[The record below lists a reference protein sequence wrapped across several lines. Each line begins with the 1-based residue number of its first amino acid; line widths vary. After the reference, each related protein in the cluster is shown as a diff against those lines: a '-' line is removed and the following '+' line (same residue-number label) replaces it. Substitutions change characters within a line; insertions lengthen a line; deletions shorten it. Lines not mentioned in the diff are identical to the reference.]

1 MLQECGVTKMP
12 IISVIMTVYNTDK
25 KYFSEAIDS
34 ILHQTY
40 TDFEFLIIDDGS
52 SFDYSDLTSITSD
65 KRIIYFKLS
74 KNVGIANAR
83 NFAIEKAKG
92 EFIAFLDSD
101 DVAFPERLAH
111 QINFFENN
119 PGIDCVGSSYLII
132 PEGRLCHNPEKHND
146 IVLHLLLTGCP
157 FLHSSV
163 MLRKKIIAENKVL
176 YKANYV
182 PAEDYAFWLDLIG
195 LCNFANIDETLVK
208 FLENIVY
215 YALLTVV
222 IIAALN
228 KLGIATTS
236 FLAILGAA
244 GLAVGLALKD
254 SLGNFASGV
263 MIVLFKPFKVGDSV
277 VAAGVSGTVT
287 EVTIFNTVFLTADNQ
302 KIIVPNSSITSG
314 SITNVNANNT
324 RRVDIVV
331 AISYEDSIKN
341 AKDVL
346 TNIINSNPKV
356 LKDKGFGISVTDLA
370 ETSVKLGVNVWAKSS
385 DYGSLKAELLEE
397 IKIKFDEVGITIPYS
412 KNVYQQIK
420 N

>member
-1 MLQECGVTKMP
+1 M
-12 IISVIMTVYNTDK
+12 S
-25 KYFSEAIDS
+25 
-34 ILHQTY
+34 
-40 TDFEFLIIDDGS
+40 
-52 SFDYSDLTSITSD
+52 
-65 KRIIYFKLS
+65 
-74 KNVGIANAR
+74 
-83 NFAIEKAKG
+83 IEKNIEKVVDQNV
-92 EFIAFLDSD
+92 EQITRDFKSFIPDNIVEIAIGYSISFVFAL
-101 DVAFPERLAH
+101 L
-111 QINFFENN
+111 IFFI
-119 PGIDCVGSSYLII
+119 GKWIS
-132 PEGRLCHNPEKHND
+132 K
-146 IVLHLLLTGCP
+146 
-157 FLHSSV
+157 SV
-163 MLRKKIIAENKVL
+163 VKILGKALRKVGG
-176 YKANYV
+176 V
-182 PAEDYAFWLDLIG
+182 
-195 LCNFANIDETLVK
+195 DETLVK

-263 MIVLFKPFKVGDSV
+263 MIIIFKPFRVGDFVTAGGVTGSV
-277 VAAGVSGTVT
+277 S
-287 EVTIFNTVFLTADNQ
+287 EVGIFNSVFVTGDNQ
-302 KIIVPNSSITSG
+302 RILVPNSSITSG

>member
-1 MLQECGVTKMP
+1 M
-12 IISVIMTVYNTDK
+12 S
-25 KYFSEAIDS
+25 
-34 ILHQTY
+34 
-40 TDFEFLIIDDGS
+40 
-52 SFDYSDLTSITSD
+52 
-65 KRIIYFKLS
+65 
-74 KNVGIANAR
+74 
-83 NFAIEKAKG
+83 IEKNIEKVVDQNVQQITRDFKS
-92 EFIAFLDSD
+92 FIPDNIVDIAIGYSISFVFAL
-101 DVAFPERLAH
+101 L
-111 QINFFENN
+111 IFFI
-119 PGIDCVGSSYLII
+119 GKWIS
-132 PEGRLCHNPEKHND
+132 K
-146 IVLHLLLTGCP
+146 
-157 FLHSSV
+157 SV
-163 MLRKKIIAENKVL
+163 VKILGKALRKVGG
-176 YKANYV
+176 V
-182 PAEDYAFWLDLIG
+182 
-195 LCNFANIDETLVK
+195 DETLVK

-215 YALLTVV
+215 YTLLTVV

-263 MIVLFKPFKVGDSV
+263 MIVLFKPFKAGDSV
-277 VAAGVSGTVT
+277 VAGGVSGTVT

-314 SITNVNANNT
+314 SITNVNANDT

-397 IKIKFDEVGITIPYS
+397 IKVKFDEVGITIPYS

>member
-1 MLQECGVTKMP
+1 M
-12 IISVIMTVYNTDK
+12 S
-25 KYFSEAIDS
+25 
-34 ILHQTY
+34 
-40 TDFEFLIIDDGS
+40 
-52 SFDYSDLTSITSD
+52 
-65 KRIIYFKLS
+65 
-74 KNVGIANAR
+74 
-83 NFAIEKAKG
+83 IEKNIEKVVDQNV
-92 EFIAFLDSD
+92 EQITRDFKSFIPDNIVDIAIGYSISFVFAL
-101 DVAFPERLAH
+101 L
-111 QINFFENN
+111 IFFI
-119 PGIDCVGSSYLII
+119 GKWIS
-132 PEGRLCHNPEKHND
+132 K
-146 IVLHLLLTGCP
+146 
-157 FLHSSV
+157 SV
-163 MLRKKIIAENKVL
+163 VKILGKALRKVGG
-176 YKANYV
+176 V
-182 PAEDYAFWLDLIG
+182 
-195 LCNFANIDETLVK
+195 DETLVK

-263 MIVLFKPFKVGDSV
+263 MIVLFKPFKAGDSV
-277 VAAGVSGTVT
+277 FAGGVSGTVT

>member
-1 MLQECGVTKMP
+1 M
-12 IISVIMTVYNTDK
+12 S
-25 KYFSEAIDS
+25 
-34 ILHQTY
+34 
-40 TDFEFLIIDDGS
+40 
-52 SFDYSDLTSITSD
+52 
-65 KRIIYFKLS
+65 
-74 KNVGIANAR
+74 
-83 NFAIEKAKG
+83 IEKNIEKVVDQNV
-92 EFIAFLDSD
+92 EQITRDFKSFIPDNIVDIAIGYSISFVFAL
-101 DVAFPERLAH
+101 L
-111 QINFFENN
+111 IFFI
-119 PGIDCVGSSYLII
+119 GKWIS
-132 PEGRLCHNPEKHND
+132 K
-146 IVLHLLLTGCP
+146 
-157 FLHSSV
+157 SV
-163 MLRKKIIAENKVL
+163 VKILGKALRKVGG
-176 YKANYV
+176 V
-182 PAEDYAFWLDLIG
+182 
-195 LCNFANIDETLVK
+195 DETLVK

-263 MIVLFKPFKVGDSV
+263 MIVLFKPFKAGDSV
-277 VAAGVSGTVT
+277 VAGGVSGTVT

-331 AISYEDSIKN
+331 AISYEDNIKN
-341 AKDVL
+341 VKEVL

-356 LKDKGFGISVTDLA
+356 LQEKGFGISVTDLA

-397 IKIKFDEVGITIPYS
+397 IKTKFDEVGITIPYS

>member
-1 MLQECGVTKMP
+1 M
-12 IISVIMTVYNTDK
+12 S
-25 KYFSEAIDS
+25 
-34 ILHQTY
+34 
-40 TDFEFLIIDDGS
+40 
-52 SFDYSDLTSITSD
+52 
-65 KRIIYFKLS
+65 
-74 KNVGIANAR
+74 
-83 NFAIEKAKG
+83 IEKNIEKVVDQNV
-92 EFIAFLDSD
+92 EQITRDFKSFIPDNIVEIAIGYSISFVFAL
-101 DVAFPERLAH
+101 L
-111 QINFFENN
+111 IFFI
-119 PGIDCVGSSYLII
+119 GKWIS
-132 PEGRLCHNPEKHND
+132 K
-146 IVLHLLLTGCP
+146 
-157 FLHSSV
+157 SV
-163 MLRKKIIAENKVL
+163 VKILGKALRKVGG
-176 YKANYV
+176 V
-182 PAEDYAFWLDLIG
+182 
-195 LCNFANIDETLVK
+195 DETLVK

-263 MIVLFKPFKVGDSV
+263 MIVLFKPFKAGDSV
-277 VAAGVSGTVT
+277 VAGGVSGTVT

-314 SITNVNANNT
+314 SITNINANNT

>member
-1 MLQECGVTKMP
+1 M
-12 IISVIMTVYNTDK
+12 S
-25 KYFSEAIDS
+25 
-34 ILHQTY
+34 
-40 TDFEFLIIDDGS
+40 
-52 SFDYSDLTSITSD
+52 
-65 KRIIYFKLS
+65 
-74 KNVGIANAR
+74 
-83 NFAIEKAKG
+83 IEKNIEKVVDQNV
-92 EFIAFLDSD
+92 EQITRDFKSFIPDNIVEIAIGYSISFVFAL
-101 DVAFPERLAH
+101 L
-111 QINFFENN
+111 IFFI
-119 PGIDCVGSSYLII
+119 GKWIS
-132 PEGRLCHNPEKHND
+132 K
-146 IVLHLLLTGCP
+146 
-157 FLHSSV
+157 SV
-163 MLRKKIIAENKVL
+163 VKILGKALRKVGG
-176 YKANYV
+176 V
-182 PAEDYAFWLDLIG
+182 
-195 LCNFANIDETLVK
+195 DETLVK

-263 MIVLFKPFKVGDSV
+263 MIVLFKPFKARDSV
-277 VAAGVSGTVT
+277 VAGGVSGTVT

>member
-1 MLQECGVTKMP
+1 M
-12 IISVIMTVYNTDK
+12 S
-25 KYFSEAIDS
+25 
-34 ILHQTY
+34 
-40 TDFEFLIIDDGS
+40 
-52 SFDYSDLTSITSD
+52 
-65 KRIIYFKLS
+65 
-74 KNVGIANAR
+74 
-83 NFAIEKAKG
+83 IEKNIEKVVDQNV
-92 EFIAFLDSD
+92 EQITRDFKSFIPDNIVEIAIGYSISFVFAL
-101 DVAFPERLAH
+101 L
-111 QINFFENN
+111 IFFI
-119 PGIDCVGSSYLII
+119 GKWIS
-132 PEGRLCHNPEKHND
+132 K
-146 IVLHLLLTGCP
+146 
-157 FLHSSV
+157 SV
-163 MLRKKIIAENKVL
+163 VKILGKALRKVGG
-176 YKANYV
+176 V
-182 PAEDYAFWLDLIG
+182 
-195 LCNFANIDETLVK
+195 DETLVK

-215 YALLTVV
+215 FALLTVV

-263 MIVLFKPFKVGDSV
+263 MIVLFKPFKAGDSV
-277 VAAGVSGTVT
+277 VAGGVSGTVT

>member
-1 MLQECGVTKMP
+1 M
-12 IISVIMTVYNTDK
+12 S
-25 KYFSEAIDS
+25 
-34 ILHQTY
+34 
-40 TDFEFLIIDDGS
+40 
-52 SFDYSDLTSITSD
+52 
-65 KRIIYFKLS
+65 
-74 KNVGIANAR
+74 
-83 NFAIEKAKG
+83 IEKNIEKVVDQNV
-92 EFIAFLDSD
+92 EQITRDFKSFIPDNIVDIAIGYSISFVFAL
-101 DVAFPERLAH
+101 L
-111 QINFFENN
+111 IFFI
-119 PGIDCVGSSYLII
+119 GKWIS
-132 PEGRLCHNPEKHND
+132 K
-146 IVLHLLLTGCP
+146 
-157 FLHSSV
+157 SV
-163 MLRKKIIAENKVL
+163 VKILGKALRKVGG
-176 YKANYV
+176 V
-182 PAEDYAFWLDLIG
+182 
-195 LCNFANIDETLVK
+195 DETLVK

-277 VAAGVSGTVT
+277 VAGGVSGTVT

>member
-1 MLQECGVTKMP
+1 M
-12 IISVIMTVYNTDK
+12 S
-25 KYFSEAIDS
+25 
-34 ILHQTY
+34 
-40 TDFEFLIIDDGS
+40 
-52 SFDYSDLTSITSD
+52 
-65 KRIIYFKLS
+65 
-74 KNVGIANAR
+74 
-83 NFAIEKAKG
+83 IEKNIEKVVDQNV
-92 EFIAFLDSD
+92 EQITRDFKSFIPDNIVDIAIGYSISFVFAL
-101 DVAFPERLAH
+101 L
-111 QINFFENN
+111 IFFI
-119 PGIDCVGSSYLII
+119 GKWIS
-132 PEGRLCHNPEKHND
+132 K
-146 IVLHLLLTGCP
+146 
-157 FLHSSV
+157 SV
-163 MLRKKIIAENKVL
+163 VKILGKALRKVGG
-176 YKANYV
+176 V
-182 PAEDYAFWLDLIG
+182 
-195 LCNFANIDETLVK
+195 DETLVK

-263 MIVLFKPFKVGDSV
+263 MIVLFKPFKAGDSV

>member
-1 MLQECGVTKMP
+1 MSIEKNIEKVVDQNVEQITRDFKSFIPDNILDIAIGY
-12 IISVIMTVYNTDK
+12 SV
-25 KYFSEAIDS
+25 S
-34 ILHQTY
+34 ILIAV
-40 TDFEFLIIDDGS
+40 LIFFIGKW
-52 SFDYSDLTSITSD
+52 I
-65 KRIIYFKLS
+65 S
-74 KNVGIANAR
+74 KNIV
-83 NFAIEKAKG
+83 K
-92 EFIAFLDSD
+92 L
-101 DVAFPERLAH
+101 L
-111 QINFFENN
+111 
-119 PGIDCVGSSYLII
+119 
-132 PEGRLCHNPEKHND
+132 GRA
-146 IVLHLLLTGCP
+146 
-157 FLHSSV
+157 
-163 MLRKKIIAENKVL
+163 LRKVGG
-176 YKANYV
+176 V
-182 PAEDYAFWLDLIG
+182 
-195 LCNFANIDETLVK
+195 DETLVK

-215 YALLTVV
+215 YTLLTVV

-263 MIVLFKPFKVGDSV
+263 MIVLFKPFKAGDSV
-277 VAAGVSGTVT
+277 VAGGVSGTVT

-331 AISYEDSIKN
+331 AISYEDNIKN

-356 LKDKGFGISVTDLA
+356 LKDKGVGIAVTDLA
-370 ETSVKLGVNVWAKSS
+370 VDSVKLGVNVWAKSS
-385 DYGSLKAELLEE
+385 DCGSLKAELLEE
-397 IKIKFDEVGITIPYS
+397 IKTKFDEVGITIPYP

>member
-1 MLQECGVTKMP
+1 M
-12 IISVIMTVYNTDK
+12 S
-25 KYFSEAIDS
+25 
-34 ILHQTY
+34 
-40 TDFEFLIIDDGS
+40 
-52 SFDYSDLTSITSD
+52 
-65 KRIIYFKLS
+65 
-74 KNVGIANAR
+74 
-83 NFAIEKAKG
+83 IEKNIEKVVDQNV
-92 EFIAFLDSD
+92 EQITRDFKSFIPDNIVEIAIGYSISFVFAL
-101 DVAFPERLAH
+101 L
-111 QINFFENN
+111 IFFI
-119 PGIDCVGSSYLII
+119 GKWIS
-132 PEGRLCHNPEKHND
+132 K
-146 IVLHLLLTGCP
+146 
-157 FLHSSV
+157 SV
-163 MLRKKIIAENKVL
+163 VKILGKALRKVGG
-176 YKANYV
+176 V
-182 PAEDYAFWLDLIG
+182 
-195 LCNFANIDETLVK
+195 DETLVK

-263 MIVLFKPFKVGDSV
+263 MIVLFKPFKAGDSV
-277 VAAGVSGTVT
+277 VAGGVSGTVT

-341 AKDVL
+341 AKDDL

>member
-1 MLQECGVTKMP
+1 M
-12 IISVIMTVYNTDK
+12 S
-25 KYFSEAIDS
+25 
-34 ILHQTY
+34 
-40 TDFEFLIIDDGS
+40 
-52 SFDYSDLTSITSD
+52 
-65 KRIIYFKLS
+65 
-74 KNVGIANAR
+74 
-83 NFAIEKAKG
+83 IEKNIEKVVDQNV
-92 EFIAFLDSD
+92 EQITRDFKSFIPDNIVEIAIGYSISFVFAL
-101 DVAFPERLAH
+101 L
-111 QINFFENN
+111 IFFI
-119 PGIDCVGSSYLII
+119 GKWIS
-132 PEGRLCHNPEKHND
+132 K
-146 IVLHLLLTGCP
+146 
-157 FLHSSV
+157 SV
-163 MLRKKIIAENKVL
+163 VKILGKALRKVGG
-176 YKANYV
+176 V
-182 PAEDYAFWLDLIG
+182 
-195 LCNFANIDETLVK
+195 DETLVK

-263 MIVLFKPFKVGDSV
+263 MIVLFKPFKAGDSV
-277 VAAGVSGTVT
+277 VAGGVSGTVT

-397 IKIKFDEVGITIPYS
+397 IKIKFDEIGITIPYS

>member
-1 MLQECGVTKMP
+1 M
-12 IISVIMTVYNTDK
+12 S
-25 KYFSEAIDS
+25 
-34 ILHQTY
+34 
-40 TDFEFLIIDDGS
+40 
-52 SFDYSDLTSITSD
+52 
-65 KRIIYFKLS
+65 
-74 KNVGIANAR
+74 
-83 NFAIEKAKG
+83 IEKNIEKVVDQNV
-92 EFIAFLDSD
+92 EQITRDFKSFIPDNIVEIAIGYSISFVFAL
-101 DVAFPERLAH
+101 L
-111 QINFFENN
+111 IFFI
-119 PGIDCVGSSYLII
+119 GKWIS
-132 PEGRLCHNPEKHND
+132 K
-146 IVLHLLLTGCP
+146 
-157 FLHSSV
+157 SV
-163 MLRKKIIAENKVL
+163 VKILGKALRKVGG
-176 YKANYV
+176 V
-182 PAEDYAFWLDLIG
+182 
-195 LCNFANIDETLVK
+195 DETLVK

-263 MIVLFKPFKVGDSV
+263 MIVLFKPFKAGDSV
-277 VAAGVSGTVT
+277 VAGGVSGTVT

-314 SITNVNANNT
+314 SITNVNANNI

>member
-1 MLQECGVTKMP
+1 MSIEKNIEKVVDQNVEQITRDFKSFIPDNIVDIAIGYSISFVFALLIFFIGKWISKSVV
-12 IISVIMTVYNTDK
+12 II
-25 KYFSEAIDS
+25 
-34 ILHQTY
+34 
-40 TDFEFLIIDDGS
+40 
-52 SFDYSDLTSITSD
+52 
-65 KRIIYFKLS
+65 LS
-74 KNVGIANAR
+74 KA
-83 NFAIEKAKG
+83 
-92 EFIAFLDSD
+92 
-101 DVAFPERLAH
+101 
-111 QINFFENN
+111 
-119 PGIDCVGSSYLII
+119 
-132 PEGRLCHNPEKHND
+132 
-146 IVLHLLLTGCP
+146 
-157 FLHSSV
+157 
-163 MLRKKIIAENKVL
+163 LRKVGG
-176 YKANYV
+176 V
-182 PAEDYAFWLDLIG
+182 
-195 LCNFANIDETLVK
+195 DETLVK

-263 MIVLFKPFKVGDSV
+263 MIVLFKPFKAGDSV
-277 VAAGVSGTVT
+277 VAGGVSGTVT

>member
-1 MLQECGVTKMP
+1 M
-12 IISVIMTVYNTDK
+12 S
-25 KYFSEAIDS
+25 
-34 ILHQTY
+34 
-40 TDFEFLIIDDGS
+40 
-52 SFDYSDLTSITSD
+52 
-65 KRIIYFKLS
+65 
-74 KNVGIANAR
+74 
-83 NFAIEKAKG
+83 IEKNIEKVVDQNV
-92 EFIAFLDSD
+92 EQITRDFKSFIPDNIVDIAIGYSISFVFAL
-101 DVAFPERLAH
+101 L
-111 QINFFENN
+111 IFFI
-119 PGIDCVGSSYLII
+119 GKWIS
-132 PEGRLCHNPEKHND
+132 K
-146 IVLHLLLTGCP
+146 
-157 FLHSSV
+157 SV
-163 MLRKKIIAENKVL
+163 VKILGKALRKVGG
-176 YKANYV
+176 V
-182 PAEDYAFWLDLIG
+182 
-195 LCNFANIDETLVK
+195 DETLVK

-263 MIVLFKPFKVGDSV
+263 MIVLFKPFKAGDSV
-277 VAAGVSGTVT
+277 VAGGVSGTVT

-331 AISYEDSIKN
+331 AISYEDNIKN
-341 AKDVL
+341 VKEVL

-356 LKDKGFGISVTDLA
+356 LQEKGFGISVTDLA

-397 IKIKFDEVGITIPYS
+397 IKTKFDEVGITIPYP

>member
-1 MLQECGVTKMP
+1 M
-12 IISVIMTVYNTDK
+12 S
-25 KYFSEAIDS
+25 
-34 ILHQTY
+34 
-40 TDFEFLIIDDGS
+40 
-52 SFDYSDLTSITSD
+52 
-65 KRIIYFKLS
+65 
-74 KNVGIANAR
+74 
-83 NFAIEKAKG
+83 IEKNIEKVVDQNV
-92 EFIAFLDSD
+92 EQITRDFKSFIPDNIVEIAIGYSISFVFAL
-101 DVAFPERLAH
+101 L
-111 QINFFENN
+111 IFFI
-119 PGIDCVGSSYLII
+119 GKWIS
-132 PEGRLCHNPEKHND
+132 K
-146 IVLHLLLTGCP
+146 
-157 FLHSSV
+157 SV
-163 MLRKKIIAENKVL
+163 VKILGKALRKVGG
-176 YKANYV
+176 V
-182 PAEDYAFWLDLIG
+182 
-195 LCNFANIDETLVK
+195 DETVVK

-263 MIVLFKPFKVGDSV
+263 MIVLFKPFKAGDSV
-277 VAAGVSGTVT
+277 VAGGVSGTVT

-356 LKDKGFGISVTDLA
+356 LKEKGFGISVTDLA

>member
-1 MLQECGVTKMP
+1 M
-12 IISVIMTVYNTDK
+12 S
-25 KYFSEAIDS
+25 
-34 ILHQTY
+34 
-40 TDFEFLIIDDGS
+40 
-52 SFDYSDLTSITSD
+52 
-65 KRIIYFKLS
+65 
-74 KNVGIANAR
+74 
-83 NFAIEKAKG
+83 IEKNIEKVVDQNV
-92 EFIAFLDSD
+92 EQITRDFKSFIPDNIVEIAIGYSISFVFAL
-101 DVAFPERLAH
+101 L
-111 QINFFENN
+111 IFFI
-119 PGIDCVGSSYLII
+119 GKWIS
-132 PEGRLCHNPEKHND
+132 K
-146 IVLHLLLTGCP
+146 
-157 FLHSSV
+157 SV
-163 MLRKKIIAENKVL
+163 VKILGKALRKVGG
-176 YKANYV
+176 V
-182 PAEDYAFWLDLIG
+182 
-195 LCNFANIDETLVK
+195 DETLVK

-263 MIVLFKPFKVGDSV
+263 MIVLFKPFKAGDSV
-277 VAAGVSGTVT
+277 VAGGVSGTVT

-397 IKIKFDEVGITIPYS
+397 IKIKFDEVGITIPYP

>member
-1 MLQECGVTKMP
+1 M
-12 IISVIMTVYNTDK
+12 S
-25 KYFSEAIDS
+25 
-34 ILHQTY
+34 
-40 TDFEFLIIDDGS
+40 
-52 SFDYSDLTSITSD
+52 
-65 KRIIYFKLS
+65 
-74 KNVGIANAR
+74 
-83 NFAIEKAKG
+83 IEKNIEKVVDQNV
-92 EFIAFLDSD
+92 EQITRDFKSFIPDNIVEIAIGYSISFVFAL
-101 DVAFPERLAH
+101 L
-111 QINFFENN
+111 IFFI
-119 PGIDCVGSSYLII
+119 GKWIS
-132 PEGRLCHNPEKHND
+132 K
-146 IVLHLLLTGCP
+146 
-157 FLHSSV
+157 SV
-163 MLRKKIIAENKVL
+163 VKILGKALRKVGG
-176 YKANYV
+176 V
-182 PAEDYAFWLDLIG
+182 
-195 LCNFANIDETLVK
+195 DETLVK

-263 MIVLFKPFKVGDSV
+263 MIVLFKPFKAGDSV
-277 VAAGVSGTVT
+277 VAGGVSGTVT

-331 AISYEDSIKN
+331 AISYEDNIKN
-341 AKDVL
+341 VKEVL

-356 LKDKGFGISVTDLA
+356 LQEKGFGISVTDLA

>member
-1 MLQECGVTKMP
+1 M
-12 IISVIMTVYNTDK
+12 S
-25 KYFSEAIDS
+25 
-34 ILHQTY
+34 
-40 TDFEFLIIDDGS
+40 
-52 SFDYSDLTSITSD
+52 
-65 KRIIYFKLS
+65 
-74 KNVGIANAR
+74 
-83 NFAIEKAKG
+83 IEKNIEKVVDQNV
-92 EFIAFLDSD
+92 EQITRDFKSFIPDNIVEIAIGYSISFVFAL
-101 DVAFPERLAH
+101 L
-111 QINFFENN
+111 IFFI
-119 PGIDCVGSSYLII
+119 GKSIS
-132 PEGRLCHNPEKHND
+132 K
-146 IVLHLLLTGCP
+146 
-157 FLHSSV
+157 SV
-163 MLRKKIIAENKVL
+163 VKILGKALRKVGG
-176 YKANYV
+176 V
-182 PAEDYAFWLDLIG
+182 
-195 LCNFANIDETLVK
+195 DETLVK

-263 MIVLFKPFKVGDSV
+263 MIVLFKPFKAGDSV
-277 VAAGVSGTVT
+277 VAGGVSGTVT

>member
-1 MLQECGVTKMP
+1 M
-12 IISVIMTVYNTDK
+12 S
-25 KYFSEAIDS
+25 
-34 ILHQTY
+34 
-40 TDFEFLIIDDGS
+40 
-52 SFDYSDLTSITSD
+52 
-65 KRIIYFKLS
+65 
-74 KNVGIANAR
+74 
-83 NFAIEKAKG
+83 IEKNIEKVVDQNV
-92 EFIAFLDSD
+92 EQITRDFKSFIPDNIVEIAIGYSISFVFAL
-101 DVAFPERLAH
+101 L
-111 QINFFENN
+111 IFFI
-119 PGIDCVGSSYLII
+119 GKWIS
-132 PEGRLCHNPEKHND
+132 K
-146 IVLHLLLTGCP
+146 
-157 FLHSSV
+157 SV
-163 MLRKKIIAENKVL
+163 VKILGKALRKVGG
-176 YKANYV
+176 V
-182 PAEDYAFWLDLIG
+182 
-195 LCNFANIDETLVK
+195 DETLVR

-263 MIVLFKPFKVGDSV
+263 MIVLFKPFKAGDSV
-277 VAAGVSGTVT
+277 VAGGVSGTVT

>member
-1 MLQECGVTKMP
+1 M
-12 IISVIMTVYNTDK
+12 S
-25 KYFSEAIDS
+25 
-34 ILHQTY
+34 
-40 TDFEFLIIDDGS
+40 
-52 SFDYSDLTSITSD
+52 
-65 KRIIYFKLS
+65 
-74 KNVGIANAR
+74 
-83 NFAIEKAKG
+83 IEKNIEKVVDQNV
-92 EFIAFLDSD
+92 EQITRDFKSFIPDNIVEIAIGYSISFVFAL
-101 DVAFPERLAH
+101 L
-111 QINFFENN
+111 IFFI
-119 PGIDCVGSSYLII
+119 GKWIS
-132 PEGRLCHNPEKHND
+132 K
-146 IVLHLLLTGCP
+146 
-157 FLHSSV
+157 SV
-163 MLRKKIIAENKVL
+163 VKILGKALRKVGG
-176 YKANYV
+176 V
-182 PAEDYAFWLDLIG
+182 
-195 LCNFANIDETLVK
+195 DETLVK

-287 EVTIFNTVFLTADNQ
+287 EVTIFNTIFLTADNQ

>member
-1 MLQECGVTKMP
+1 M
-12 IISVIMTVYNTDK
+12 S
-25 KYFSEAIDS
+25 
-34 ILHQTY
+34 
-40 TDFEFLIIDDGS
+40 
-52 SFDYSDLTSITSD
+52 
-65 KRIIYFKLS
+65 
-74 KNVGIANAR
+74 
-83 NFAIEKAKG
+83 IEKNIEKVVDQNV
-92 EFIAFLDSD
+92 EQITRDFKSFIPDNIVDIAIGYSISFVFAL
-101 DVAFPERLAH
+101 L
-111 QINFFENN
+111 IFFI
-119 PGIDCVGSSYLII
+119 GKWIS
-132 PEGRLCHNPEKHND
+132 K
-146 IVLHLLLTGCP
+146 
-157 FLHSSV
+157 SV
-163 MLRKKIIAENKVL
+163 VKILGKALRKVGG
-176 YKANYV
+176 V
-182 PAEDYAFWLDLIG
+182 
-195 LCNFANIDETLVK
+195 DETLVK

-263 MIVLFKPFKVGDSV
+263 MIVLFKPFKAGDSV
-277 VAAGVSGTVT
+277 FAGGVSGTVT

-397 IKIKFDEVGITIPYS
+397 IKIKFDEVGITIPYP